1 MLNKAIISLLS
12 LSILSATDSFSG
24 TTGNLTGKI
33 TDVKTKETLPLVNIL
48 VVGSGRGTVSNEKGE
63 YSLTGITPGIYTI
76 RYSLL
81 GYRNIEIK
89 KVSIEADETTVYDV
103 KMASEDIEME
113 GITVE
118 GQPPLVDTKKV
129 AGDQTFNKDKI
140 ESIPNV
146 KGVEDVLRLQA
157 GVVQFGGQL
166 FLRGG
171 RANET
176 QILVDGVVVNDV
188 SGAAAANQ
196 ELQQLYA
203 GTSTSGGG
211 GALGVSAN
219 AIQSVSV
226 ASSGLDAE
234 YGNAQSGVVN
244 ITTKS
249 GGDTY
254 SGSMQ
259 YRTDGIT
266 SNGFNE
272 RYYAGNIGGPEPI
285 TAFLLPS
292 LGINVPGKLSFFMSA
307 NFEQS
312 DGAYAFNTN
321 QFYNPVQRRIKLSGI
336 LGFLG
341 DVGLLY
347 SDKQDNNFS
356 FNTKLN
362 YSIGEADQFAFSY
375 RANGGTSHQLA
386 SSFTSRGRY
395 DSTNS
400 VENIQDQNVLQWTHI
415 FGTNT
420 LLKGYV
426 SRIESHR
433 TSSLD
438 GLTPAQFSA
447 FFGDINGDGFRD
459 YGTSQDWSD
468 SRSVIWNTKFDYSS
482 QIHPIHFFKAG
493 LEYYY
498 EDISSTSINEP
509 NDPLRAIDSIPRGLF
524 PGYGANRWVSTNYPS
539 RGALYVQDNI
549 EYTGLNIRLGLRYD
563 FIYLGKQVFDSDYI
577 ARWEAVSKLQ
587 PAWLDN
593 KSFFSQFTSGRF
605 SPRLA
610 IGYPVSERTVFYFN
624 YGHFLQYPDRDQ
636 YFHDPISTTLS
647 GNFIGN
653 PGLKPQK
660 TIQYEAGFDQ
670 LLTDDLS
677 LGIRGYYKDIFDYAS
692 FRRLSVPRTVDVYI
706 NLDYASTRGF
716 EVILTKGGADNLTGS
731 VGYTFQLAKG
741 RSSHPKAAQDSPEL
755 FGLPREVRLD
765 FDQTHT
771 LNFFLSYR
779 IKPNDEFRVF
789 GLNIDNWG
797 ASVAWTFGSGFPYT
811 PFTTSTSQAAQYLNN
826 LYLKNSADGPF
837 TSEVNISFFKGFRI
851 VDKLNLVLTLDVTN
865 LLNRRNVDLNGGG
878 FNSLEGR
885 VIRYGDYA
893 PDDFTIYPWQAGDG
907 SAFDRRVPPFAFRPP
922 RQIALGAKVNW
933 D

>member
-33 TDVKTKETLPLVNIL
+33 SDVKTKETLPLVNIL

-89 KVSIEADETTVYDV
+89 KVEIQADETSVYDV

-249 GGDTY
+249 GGDSY

-292 LGINVPGKLSFFMSA
+292 LGINVPGKLSFFLSA

-321 QFYNPVQRRIKLSGI
+321 QFYNPVQRRIKLTGI

-341 DVGLLY
+341 NAGLLY
-347 SDKQDNNFS
+347 SDKQINDFS

-362 YSIGEADQFAFSY
+362 YSIGEADQFTYSY
-375 RANGGTSHQLA
+375 RANGGTTHQLA
-386 SSFTSRGRY
+386 SSFTNRDRY
-395 DSTNS
+395 DSTTS
-400 VENIQDQNVLQWTHI
+400 VENIQGQNVLQWTHI

-438 GLTPAQFSA
+438 GLTPAQYSTFY
-447 FFGDINGDGFRD
+447 GDINGDGFRD
-459 YGTSQDWSD
+459 FGTSQSWSD
-468 SRSVIWNTKFDYSS
+468 SRNVIWNTKFDYSS
-482 QIHPIHFFKAG
+482 QIHPIHFLKAG
-493 LEYYY
+493 MEYYY
-498 EDISSTSINEP
+498 EDISSTSISFP
-509 NDPLRAIDSIPRGLF
+509 NDPDRKIDSIPRGEF
-524 PGYGANRWVSTNYPS
+524 PEYGFARWVSGNFPS
-539 RGALYVQDNI
+539 RGSFYLQDNI
-549 EYTGLNIRLGLRYD
+549 EFTGLNIRVGLRYD
-563 FIYLGKQVFDSDYI
+563 YLYLGKQVFDPGFVE
-577 ARWEAVSKLQ
+577 RWEAVSRLE
-587 PAWLDN
+587 ADWLDN

-636 YFHDPISTTLS
+636 YFHDPISTTLD
-647 GNFIGN
+647 GNYIGN

-692 FRRLSVPRTVDVYI
+692 FRRLPVSPTVDVYV

-716 EVILTKGGADNLTGS
+716 EVILTKGGGENLSGS

-779 IKPNDEFRVF
+779 IKPNDDFPVF

-811 PFTTSTSQAAQYLNN
+811 PFTTNTSQAAQYLNN
-826 LYLKNSADGPF
+826 LYLKNSADGPS

-893 PDDFTIYPWQAGDG
+893 PDDFTIYPWQAGGG

-922 RQIALGAKVNW
+922 RQIAFGVKVNW